1 MRLSLSDVIERL
13 RSSLWLAPGIA
24 LVASI
29 AAGVLSVWLDATRQ
43 FTLLRSIITR
53 DPESARAVLSVV
65 STGML
70 SFTAL
75 VFTITMVVLQ
85 LAAAQYSPRITRTF
99 LRDTQTKVTLSIF
112 IATFSFSVVALRSVA
127 SDSHALVPAL
137 SVGITYA
144 LVFASLLAFIGYL
157 HHMARSV
164 SISHMLRRIS
174 DQADEVLAHLPEAEE
189 LSHDEADWEWRPVTE
204 RLAWEGRAGVVTH
217 VSERRLAEAGRRR
230 DVVLRLCFAVG
241 DFVPRGAPLLE
252 VRGPSKGDTSD
263 LCESI
268 TVGPDR
274 TPQQD
279 LAMPLR
285 HLVDVALRAL
295 SPGVNDPTTAVQAI
309 DQIHDI
315 LRRLVQRRLPSPYVC
330 DDEGVLRAVIPR
342 MTWEGYVRL
351 AFTEI
356 RRASGSQVQVCR
368 RLFGMIEDLLTL
380 APEERQAP
388 LLREQDILRSSV
400 RDCFPLPND
409 RETAALADTQGL
421 GVHFPPPPS
430 H

>member
-1 MRLSLSDVIERL
+1 MRLSLSDLIERL

-29 AAGVLSVWLDATRQ
+29 AAGVLSVWLDATRD
-43 FTLLRSIITR
+43 FPLLRSIITR

-112 IATFSFSVVALRSVA
+112 IATFSFSAVVLRSVT
-127 SDSHALVPAL
+127 SDGRAFVPAL
-137 SVGITYA
+137 AVGITYV

-164 SISHMLRRIS
+164 SISHILRRIS
-174 DQADEVLAHLPEAEE
+174 DQAEEVLAHLPEEDE
-189 LSHDEADWEWRPVTE
+189 VSHEEADWEWRPVTE
-204 RLAWEGRAGVVTH
+204 RLSWSGRAGVVTH
-217 VSERRLAEAGRRR
+217 VSERRLAEEGRRMG
-230 DVVLRLCFAVG
+230 VVLRLLFAVG
-241 DFVPRGAPLLE
+241 DFVPKGAPLVE
-252 VRGPSKGDTSD
+252 VRGHSEGDTSGSCD
-263 LCESI
+263 FI
-268 TVGPDR
+268 TVGTDR

-279 LAMPLR
+279 LAMPVR

-315 LRRLVQRRLPSPYVC
+315 LRRLVQRRLPSPYVR
-330 DDEGVLRAVIPR
+330 DEDGVVRVVIPR

-356 RRASGSQVQVCR
+356 RRASSSQIQVCR
-368 RLFGMIEDLLTL
+368 RLFGMIEDLLAL

-409 RETAALADTQGL
+409 RETANLADTQGL
-421 GVHFPPPPS
+421 GVHFPPAQR